1 MRRSLLPLAC
11 ILSVPLGC
19 HTAPRD
25 LRAGLEPLTSAAAI
39 VEGRAGA
46 PVPKDTVDADLSV
59 GVVRARWTARRLED
73 EGDFWGDVALL
84 DASNAERAATSMD
97 ERTFAAALRT
107 LLEGRPDAAAV
118 AFEVLHASAQDPV
131 VRARSRI
138 GLTMA
143 LSYDSDWG
151 AMARLRPNPA
161 GTDSLPASLAV
172 AAGVER
178 WARALSM
185 VPTPVFD
192 IPDQSV
198 VLPMRR
204 SSLGTPVV
212 TIRINGRPHD
222 FWLDTGASM
231 TLLSTDVAIA
241 AGAKLASS
249 DTLALGVV
257 GGHIEA
263 RAIYIDSMSIG
274 PIVVRG
280 LGAALVSPE
289 ALKFDQREVNGVKT
303 TLPID
308 GMIGTDVLRHLDV
321 VMDARAG
328 MITLRKPRRH
338 PNVAR
343 NLFWVGYPVVRLVT
357 REGRSVIFGLDTGAE
372 GTYVTKTLLEKL
384 PRTPVAARRM
394 SIIGLGPDA
403 RKKQKMSSWVAR
415 YIPLSD
421 GNYAISLRNV
431 PIMPAQR
438 WTFVDFDGVIGS
450 DIALATRMH
459 LDFTNGVFD
468 IRESEAG
475 PVVPLGGAPD
485 VKVVY

>member
-1 MRRSLLPLAC
+1 MRRSLLPLAF
-11 ILSVPLGC
+11 ILSVDLGC
-19 HTAPRD
+19 HSAPRD

-39 VEGRAGA
+39 VEGRVGA

-59 GVVRARWTARRLED
+59 GVVRARWTARRQDD
-73 EGDFWGDVALL
+73 EGDFWSDVALL
-84 DASNAERAATSMD
+84 DASNAERAATTMD

-118 AFEVLHASAQDPV
+118 AFELLHASAQDPV
-131 VRARSRI
+131 IRARSRI

-151 AMARLRPNPA
+151 AMARLRPNA
-161 GTDSLPASLAV
+161 ASTDSLPTSLAV

-231 TLLSTDVAIA
+231 TLLSADVAIA

-257 GGHIEA
+257 GGHI
-263 RAIYIDSMSIG
+263 
-274 PIVVRG
+274 
-280 LGAALVSPE
+280 
-289 ALKFDQREVNGVKT
+289 
-303 TLPID
+303 
-308 GMIGTDVLRHLDV
+308 
-321 VMDARAG
+321 
-328 MITLRKPRRH
+328 
-338 PNVAR
+338 
-343 NLFWVGYPVVRLVT
+343 
-357 REGRSVIFGLDTGAE
+357 
-372 GTYVTKTLLEKL
+372 
-384 PRTPVAARRM
+384 
-394 SIIGLGPDA
+394 
-403 RKKQKMSSWVAR
+403 
-415 YIPLSD
+415 
-421 GNYAISLRNV
+421 
-431 PIMPAQR
+431 
-438 WTFVDFDGVIGS
+438 
-450 DIALATRMH
+450 
-459 LDFTNGVFD
+459 
-468 IRESEAG
+468 
-475 PVVPLGGAPD
+475 
-485 VKVVY
+485 